1 MPIVF
6 SFLLAAVTAGDD
18 KLERSSTG
26 EVFLDACEKKI
37 ENSTNFHVKIVWMQ
51 SK

>member
-6 SFLLAAVTAGDD
+6 SFLLAAATAGDD
-18 KLERSSTG
+18 KRSSTG
-26 EVFLDACEKKI
+26 EIFLDACEKIIK
-37 ENSTNFHVKIVWMQ
+37 NSTNFHVKIVWTQ